1 MQNDL
6 LIPEEIRCFLEPIAH
21 LGFTLA
27 KDEIAHRQVSG
38 WMGSRWFLC
47 HASLLRPHTRFATI
61 VCSRLG
67 RRRQHVPRWPQLLE
81 LAIRDMKSNDFRL
94 LFHPETTLG
103 AASQEFADR
112 AGVPNVEVKLSQPKQ
127 KLVNWIKDCSEQI
140 DDSTDPSR
148 LLFVSP
154 VLGSEPA
161 RAAEP
166 LRDTALIGLADRVF
180 GLSIR
185 KGGNLESLIERRISE
200 QRSKHFSVGSVF
212 LAIDESK
219 PKELE
224 KVQDWMDRGAVGWH
238 VLDSDKT
245 LSSDSSC
252 AFHCKNRKHQGTHQF
267 CLSLATFETGAKR
280 STEWLAHCTR
290 TSSSSEQVADA
301 MHRGRTA
308 VASPWISLK
317 QICAQERL
325 VASSRLTQGEQRC
338 VSFSAVGLE
347 ELLSRRVFRSHLGRW
362 DWEPYGLLIRRSA
375 LEEIG
380 CRPVI
385 YGEPNERNNM
395 AAAEKPFFQSR
406 GKTMDWTQEQEWR
419 LIGDLDLNKL
429 ERNDVR
435 IFAETRDRAYHLAR
449 SHPWTAIWVHDP

>member
-6 LIPEEIRCFLEPIAH
+6 LFPDEVESFLRPIER

-27 KDEIAHRQVSG
+27 RDKVAHRQVSG
-38 WMGSRWFLC
+38 WIGSRWVLC
-47 HASLLRPHTRFATI
+47 HASLLRASIRLATI

-67 RRRQHVPRWPQLLE
+67 RRQQHVPRWPQLLE
-81 LAIRDMKSNDFRL
+81 LAIRDIQLNSFQL
-94 LFHPETTLG
+94 LYHAETTLG
-103 AASQEFADR
+103 DAAQEFAHR
-112 AGVPNVEVKLSQPKQ
+112 AGVPAVELKLSQPKQ
-127 KLVNWIKDCSEQI
+127 ELVSWIKDCSEQI
-140 DDSTDPSR
+140 AESTDPSR

-161 RAAEP
+161 RLAEP
-166 LRDTALIGLADRVF
+166 LRDTTLIGLADRVF

-200 QRSKHFSVGSVF
+200 QRSKHFSVGYVF

-252 AFHCKNRKHQGTHQF
+252 AFHCKHRKHQGTYQF
-267 CLSLATFETGAKR
+267 CLSLATFETGANG

-290 TSSSSEQVADA
+290 TSSSSEKVADA
-301 MHRGRTA
+301 MHRGRSA
-308 VASPWISLK
+308 VASPWISLN

-325 VASSRLTQGEQRC
+325 VASSRLTQGDQRC
-338 VSFSAVGLE
+338 VSFSAVGLA

-375 LEEIG
+375 LEEMG

-385 YGEPNERNNM
+385 YGEPGERDNL
-395 AAAEKPFFQSR
+395 AAAEKPFFQAR
-406 GKTMDWTQEQEWR
+406 GKTMDWTQEHEWR
-419 LIGDLDLNKL
+419 FLGDLDLNKFN
-429 ERNDVR
+429 RNDLR
-435 IFAETRDRAYHLAR
+435 IFAETQDQAYQLAR
-449 SHPWTAIWVHDP
+449 SYPWTVIWVRDS